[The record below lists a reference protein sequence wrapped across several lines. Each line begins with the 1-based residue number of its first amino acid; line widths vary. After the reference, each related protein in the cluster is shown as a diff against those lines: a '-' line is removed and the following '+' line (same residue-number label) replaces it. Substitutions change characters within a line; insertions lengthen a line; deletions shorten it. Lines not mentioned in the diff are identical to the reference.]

1 MREQALSEKPA
12 WRWLESRGAS
22 IGLWALLIGSESAAQ
37 LALKVGGDGLAAI
50 PFGAEW
56 LVAAL
61 SNIAVLTAV
70 GCYIGSFL
78 SWMLILRRSSLSL
91 AFPLSSLVF
100 VVVLLGSWLGL
111 GEHISA
117 LHWLGVWVII
127 GGIALMAEG
136 EA

>member
-1 MREQALSEKPA
+1 MSDQTLSTKPA
-12 WRWLESRGAS
+12 WRWLESRGAT
-22 IGLWALLIGSESAAQ
+22 IGLWTLLIGTESAAQ
-37 LALKVGGDGLAAI
+37 LALKVGGDGLATV
-50 PFGAEW
+50 PFGVEW
-56 LVAAL
+56 LLAAL

-127 GGIALMAEG
+127 GGIGLLAEG

>member
-1 MREQALSEKPA
+1 MSEQTLNQKPA
-12 WRWLESRGAS
+12 WRWLEGRVAT
-22 IGLWALLIGSESAAQ
+22 IGLWCLLIGTESAAQ
-37 LALKVGGDGLAAI
+37 IALKLGGDGLAAM
-50 PFGAEW
+50 PFGLDW
-56 LVAAL
+56 LRAAL
-61 SNIAVLTAV
+61 TNVAVLAAV

-111 GEHISA
+111 DEHISA

-127 GGIALMAEG
+127 GGIALLAEG
-136 EA
+136 EQ